1 MAIGSGIASQLV
13 YKPESVFGVVPAAL
27 TATNEGLEF
36 KNESL
41 GMAKTTVQ
49 GQGLHGGSSSGGGA
63 GLYDRAGRRVLTN
76 YAASGGITMDLQTRF
91 IGTLIQHMLGSFG
104 QSAATPTQIGTTGM
118 YKSVHNP
125 GSLQGHSLCFQ
136 KGVPAVDGTVEP
148 FTYVGCK
155 ITDWEISVA
164 TGALAQLVLSLDS
177 RSELAGVNVLGNP
190 AVPATNITVLNTNPN
205 AVSVVISG
213 GTLTAVK
220 VNGVTVGTVAG
231 TYIVPAG
238 QTIAITYTVAPT
250 WVWTA
255 VPASGDPL
263 NLTVPPLAT
272 FSTAGSGLPMS
283 EFHFREATI
292 LTGGVPT
299 ESSGVVSLVGATA
312 AANVTSASVK
322 QAISCDTGRYFLGS
336 AGFKAEQIEN
346 GFRQITGQLVVE
358 WLSSEALYGAYA
370 SDVTTSLELTFTGPL
385 NAGGQPYLL
394 DIIIPN
400 IKLDGEAPK
409 VGGPN
414 VVTQSVAFT
423 GLDDEA
429 TTPIQI
435 TYQTEDSAL

>member
-13 YKPESVFGVVPAAL
+13 YKAETTFGVVPAAL

-49 GQGLHGGSSSGGGA
+49 GQGLHGGSSAGGGA
-63 GLYDRAGRRVLTN
+63 GLYDRANRRVLTN
-76 YAASGGITMDLQTRF
+76 YAASGGITMDMQTRF
-91 IGTLIQHMLGSFG
+91 VGTLIQHMLGSFG
-104 QSAATPTQIGTTGM
+104 QAAAVPTQIGTTGV

-136 KGVPAVDGTVEP
+136 KGVPAIDGTVEP

-177 RSELAGVNVLGNP
+177 RGELAGVNVLGNP
-190 AVPATNITVLNTNPN
+190 AVPATTVAVTNTNPN
-205 AVSVVISG
+205 PVQVVISG

-220 VNGVTVGTVAG
+220 VNGATVGVIAG
-231 TYIVPAG
+231 TYVVPASG
-238 QTIAITYTVAPT
+238 TISITYTVAPT

-255 VPASGDPL
+255 APASGDPL

-272 FSTAGSGLPMS
+272 FSTVGAGLPMS
-283 EFHFREATI
+283 EWHFREATV

-299 ESSGVVSLVGATA
+299 LASGVTSLVGATA
-312 AANVTSASVK
+312 AANVTSASIK

-336 AGFKAEQIEN
+336 QGFKAEQIEN

-370 SDVTTSLELTFTGPL
+370 ADTTTSLELTFTGPI
-385 NAGGQPYLL
+385 NAAGQAYIL

-435 TYQTEDSAL
+435 TLANEDTVL